1 MKWIAL
7 AFVSLF
13 FYQVQ
18 AQSVCLQLLENSLEI
33 KNDTLY
39 FKFKIQNNGTE
50 SLVFYNLN
58 SPENGDS
65 FLTDSK
71 LNKGIPGLLVDVMN
85 TNNEL
90 PSKIRARTAPYTAPL
105 ILEDS
110 IDRPL
115 KIDSMDCS
123 LTDKYHIIKPNE
135 TKEYDIALDIWP
147 IYWQKGIH
155 KIQLRYYSNNYYN
168 KSFRK
173 AQKTDVNLKN
183 SILFKGIL
191 RTNMITYDVLLD
203 HSKDLDW

>member
-7 AFVSLF
+7 AFVSIF

-18 AQSVCLQLLENSLEI
+18 AQSVCLQLLE
-33 KNDTLY
+33 KNIEVKDDTLY

-58 SPENGDS
+58 NPDNGTS
-65 FLTDSK
+65 FLTDSALK
-71 LNKGIPGLLVDVMN
+71 TGIPGLLVDVMN
-85 TNNEL
+85 ANNEL
-90 PSKIRARTAPYTAPL
+90 PSKIRATTDPFMGPS
-105 ILEDS
+105 ILKDS

-135 TKEYDIALDIWP
+135 TKEYEVALDIWP
-147 IYWQKGIH
+147 IYLQKGIH

-173 AQKTDVNLKN
+173 AQKTDINLKN
-183 SILFKGIL
+183 SIMFKGIL
-191 RTNMITYDVLLD
+191 RSNIIIYTV
-203 HSKDLDW
+203 K